1 MAFVNTFGFS
11 KGGFMVIKKSTL
23 APFKQ
28 KKNVFFG
35 DSWRISS
42 KRHCRKKYKTRV
54 SGLCDDHYFHIP
66 HESLKKTIFFVFIN
80 YSTSFLFYL
89 SNKVVIKSKIYLI
102 IVFVHQYTCYKFKSY
117 SIIIFSCSAWYFRA
131 ACDFSK
137 VAVSSDQLI
146 NGF

>member
-1 MAFVNTFGFS
+1 
-11 KGGFMVIKKSTL
+11 MVYGNKKSTL

-28 KKNVFFG
+28 NFVG

-42 KRHCRKKYKTRV
+42 KRHCRKKYIARV
-54 SGLCDDHYFHIP
+54 SGLCDDHYFHN
-66 HESLKKTIFFVFIN
+66 ESLKNHFFFVLIN
-80 YSTSFLFYL
+80 YLTSYFYR
-89 SNKVVIKSKIYLI
+89 SNKVIIKSKIYLI
-102 IVFVHQYTCYKFKSY
+102 IIFVHQYTCYKFKSY